1 MVYRVKHADEPYPQ
15 LDAPLS
21 GMAFHCLLTEIEFYP
36 AGRAGI
42 IANFIQTQE
51 NRVLRRFATLAAEHG
66 FPSVCRRTVK
76 IRSKLEVVGGFLL
89 MKSKHSEFHAKK

>member
-1 MVYRVKHADEPYPQ
+1 MFNSRIFTRIDFSAEGLTAGLNPQ
-15 LDAPLS
+15 NNVLS
-21 GMAFHCLLTEIEFYP
+21 RDFL
-36 AGRAGI
+36 
-42 IANFIQTQE
+42 TQE